1 MLCDSSLKQVT
12 MQEHAQC
19 ILSMVC
25 VQQLLFVGF
34 TNGVVRVYKVDY
46 DNKFALV
53 ASERVHDFGVN
64 AIQGC

>member
-1 MLCDSSLKQVT
+1 

-34 TNGVVRVYKVDY
+34 TNGVVRVYKVDH

-53 ASERVHDFGVN
+53 ATERVHDFGVN